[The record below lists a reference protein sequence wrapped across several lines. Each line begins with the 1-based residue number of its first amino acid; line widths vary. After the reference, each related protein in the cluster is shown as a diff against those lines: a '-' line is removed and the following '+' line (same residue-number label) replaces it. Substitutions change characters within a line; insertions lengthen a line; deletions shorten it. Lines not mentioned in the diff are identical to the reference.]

1 MASCTRIETLFQA
14 YIDGELGQADKV
26 ILEQHLSE
34 CSACVKVLEQQKATS
49 AMLFEVLREKRLT
62 HSMRN
67 MVMAHLPEMED
78 TVTPVLPTMRS
89 HSDVRTVAEVNW
101 RAKHPRPRLYRTLLP
116 VLAASLLLMFSLA
129 VLIGSWPEHIAE
141 ESVIGM
147 VTYAGGKALS
157 NEQNSIERNEV
168 KLKGKIDFGERFIT
182 QEKSSLMLSLAGA
195 SHLKVAEKTRLKV
208 ITDREISVEQG
219 KVWLDVGKDDRL
231 FKVSTPFGKVIV
243 FGTIFEVV
251 VGATGTT
258 VTVEEGDVHVEND
271 TGAFSNLLTGEQ
283 VEVKRDQKQLT
294 PHNVDKDSLES
305 LLKWARAI
313 KADKQAEKL
322 YKASIQPR
330 NLTIMQAE
338 KIFRIPTEGRQIK
351 QITLNWSQENFTTS
365 GHCGYHVYVYD
376 EKRKPLHKEYIEPAI
391 FSREDRTRYTIEFLN
406 KEVISNKSQL
416 DIEILPDNEGLVE
429 TEFTEVFASAT

>member
-243 FGTIFEVV
+243 YQ
-251 VGATGTT
+251 
-258 VTVEEGDVHVEND
+258 
-271 TGAFSNLLTGEQ
+271 FSSSCPE
-283 VEVKRDQKQLT
+283 R
-294 PHNVDKDSLES
+294 
-305 LLKWARAI
+305 
-313 KADKQAEKL
+313 
-322 YKASIQPR
+322 
-330 NLTIMQAE
+330 
-338 KIFRIPTEGRQIK
+338 
-351 QITLNWSQENFTTS
+351 
-365 GHCGYHVYVYD
+365 
-376 EKRKPLHKEYIEPAI
+376 
-391 FSREDRTRYTIEFLN
+391 
-406 KEVISNKSQL
+406 
-416 DIEILPDNEGLVE
+416 
-429 TEFTEVFASAT
+429 